1 MLLSEWRKTAPNRE
15 CLSNKVLAV
24 LKPVLADLGASGD
37 PECWVVWGEDPEFR
51 YSVMAPTPAGLSS
64 VAVRINAGSADGP
77 RATGKLV
84 RWGKLQIS
92 EVSVES
98 SGGHRLIAV
107 QVEGQVLKGMDQVAD
122 QICEF
127 VLGLLAG
134 IDGRAFQPVGPVMV
148 QAVAP
153 VAAAAKSDAVKSEA
167 AQPAPK
173 PAPKAA
179 PKPAPKAV
187 SATAPKAVP
196 APAAASR
203 SAKQP
208 AGKAAPAA
216 PAPADQ
222 TRPRKPARTPAGK
235 TQAAW
240 VAPHPIGV
248 PVSGTKLPAL
258 LSPGPKAAP
267 KPHAAPA
274 AAARPVEP
282 SEGGPVWDV
291 PEPNESL
298 AREPKRPRTWIP

>member
-1 MLLSEWRKTAPNRE
+1 
-15 CLSNKVLAV
+15 
-24 LKPVLADLGASGD
+24 
-37 PECWVVWGEDPEFR
+37 
-51 YSVMAPTPAGLSS
+51 MAPTPAGLSS

-208 AGKAAPAA
+208 AGKSAPAA

>member
-24 LKPVLADLGASGD
+24 LKPVLADLGAGGD

-51 YSVMAPTPAGLSS
+51 YSVMAPTPAGLST

-92 EVSVES
+92 EVGVES
-98 SGGHRLIAV
+98 AGGHRLIAV
-107 QVEGQVLKGMDQVAD
+107 QVEGQVLKGMDQEAD
-122 QICEF
+122 QVCEF

-134 IDGRAFQPVGPVMV
+134 IDGRAFQPVGPVVV
-148 QAVAP
+148 QTVAP
-153 VAAAAKSDAVKSEA
+153 VAAVAKPEGVRSEA
-167 AQPAPK
+167 SQPASK
-173 PAPKAA
+173 PAPKTA

-187 SATAPKAVP
+187 P
-196 APAAASR
+196 ARAAASR
-203 SAKQP
+203 PAKHP
-208 AGKAAPAA
+208 TGKGAPAA

-222 TRPRKPARTPAGK
+222 PRPRKPARTPGGK

-248 PVSGTKLPAL
+248 PVTGTKLPAL

-274 AAARPVEP
+274 AAVRSGEP
-282 SEGGPVWDV
+282 TEGGPVWDV

>member
-1 MLLSEWRKTAPNRE
+1 
-15 CLSNKVLAV
+15 LSNKVLAV
-24 LKPVLADLGASGD
+24 LKPVLADLGAPGD

-208 AGKAAPAA
+208 AGK
-216 PAPADQ
+216 
-222 TRPRKPARTPAGK
+222 RPRLHPHRPIKQGRESRPEPRPARHRPPG
-235 TQAAW
+235 W
-240 VAPHPIGV
+240 PPIRLGSQYLG
-248 PVSGTKLPAL
+248 PSYRPCFR
-258 LSPGPKAAP
+258 PGQ
-267 KPHAAPA
+267 
-274 AAARPVEP
+274 
-282 SEGGPVWDV
+282 
-291 PEPNESL
+291 
-298 AREPKRPRTWIP
+298 RPRPNRMPRQRPRPGL